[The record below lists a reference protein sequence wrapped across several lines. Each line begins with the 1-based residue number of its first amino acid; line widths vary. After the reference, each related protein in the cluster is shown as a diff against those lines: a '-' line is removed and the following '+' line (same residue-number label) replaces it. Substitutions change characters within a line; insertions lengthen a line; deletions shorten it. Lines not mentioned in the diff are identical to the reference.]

1 MTPTVS
7 KLLLIGDLARL
18 AGVKSDSVRFYERNG
33 LLPNPSRGP
42 NGYRVYTPA
51 TLAQLRFIK
60 KAQSLGFSLAEIKR
74 ILRLRGRS
82 DCCRSVVSMA
92 EATLEETERKLRE
105 IRRFAT
111 GLRKNLNLWER
122 ELGRNA
128 KCAADFCRLI
138 EES

>member
-1 MTPTVS
+1 MS

-33 LLPNPSRGP
+33 LLPDPSRGP
-42 NGYRVYTPA
+42 NGYRVYAPP

-74 ILRLRGRS
+74 ILRRRGRS

-92 EATLEETERKLRE
+92 EATLEDTERKLRE

-111 GLRKNLNLWER
+111 GLRKNLNLWQC
-122 ELGRNA
+122 ELE
-128 KCAADFCRLI
+128 KDPTCAAEFCRLI
-138 EES
+138 EKSQRP